1 MGRSGDALK
10 ELITPTGPSEY
21 QDCASNN
28 RVEVDVGPIL
38 SHFDVIAVK
47 GMREGLMELE
57 PMAIIL
63 EDFHVFQGCIAY
75 DDDAGIL

>member
-1 MGRSGDALK
+1 MGRSGNALK
-10 ELITPTGPSEY
+10 KLIPPTGSSEY

-28 RVEVDVGPIL
+28 RVEVDVGPIV
-38 SHFDVIAVK
+38 SHFEVIAAK
-47 GMREGLMELE
+47 GIKEGLIQLE

>member
-10 ELITPTGPSEY
+10 ELITPTDSSEY
-21 QDCASNN
+21 QDCASINQ
-28 RVEVDVGPIL
+28 VEVDVGPIL

-47 GMREGLMELE
+47 CMREGLMELE
-57 PMAIIL
+57 TVAIIL